1 LELHRLRIC
10 GRGVR
15 PTRLC
20 ELHAPAQSPF
30 CGDEMSH
37 APINQRMMYEL

>member
-30 CGDEMSH
+30 CGDESR
-37 APINQRMMYEL
+37 PDKSKDDV